1 MIGLEVAQGLRMR
14 FNAQNG
20 KTYVTLD
27 YTTKRQ
33 LRDAYSLTLGGA
45 CSFWACPGPEAKRVT
60 PMATCS
66 KCAAAI
72 TLRRTLKRLGVK
84 P

>member
-1 MIGLEVAQGLRMR
+1 MIGLEVAKGLRMR
-14 FNAQNG
+14 YNAQNG
-20 KTYVTLD
+20 KTYVALD
-27 YTTKRQ
+27 DTTKRQ
-33 LRDAYSLTLGGA
+33 LREAYSLTMNGNCGWR
-45 CSFWACPGPEAKRVT
+45 FCPGPEAKRVT

-72 TLRRTLKRLGVK
+72 TLRRTLDRLEIT